1 KTRVIMDMKT
11 HYKGADMKEKIK
23 GSAAD
28 LIIYVFAFAVG
39 LIPFT
44 FIENVFA
51 ATAAYTA
58 AATAVIYVFT
68 VVMKDVSVYD
78 PYWSVAPPVLL
89 LSVMIKYGLWNVNS
103 VILFSVV
110 LIWSARLTLN
120 WFITYKG
127 VGREDWRYAQ
137 YREKYPPLVFQL
149 ISFVGLQFV
158 PTAVVYAGLTPVL
171 LASQRT
177 EFSALSL
184 SGAAVSLCAVWLEFV
199 SDRAIHGFLREHK
212 GENKT
217 CDVSVWKYSRHPNYL
232 GEMSFWCG
240 LYIYFIFLCPEIWY
254 AGLGF
259 LSIIIL
265 FLTVSVPMMER
276 HNEERRPDYAEYKAR
291 TSAVLIL
298 PSKRR

>member
-1 KTRVIMDMKT
+1 
-11 HYKGADMKEKIK
+11 
-23 GSAAD
+23 
-28 LIIYVFAFAVG
+28 
-39 LIPFT
+39 
-44 FIENVFA
+44 
-51 ATAAYTA
+51 
-58 AATAVIYVFT
+58 
-68 VVMKDVSVYD
+68 MKDVSVYD

-137 YREKYPPLVFQL
+137 YREKYPPFVFQL

-158 PTAVVYAGLTPVL
+158 PTAVVYAGLTGVL
-171 LASQRT
+171 FSIQKT

-184 SGAAVSLCAVWLEFV
+184 FGVIISLCAVGLEFV

-212 GENKT
+212 GENRT

-240 LYIYFIFLCPEIWY
+240 LYLYFAALCPEIWY
-254 AGLGF
+254 AGLGV

-265 FLTVSVPMMER
+265 FLSVSVPMMER
-276 HNEERRPDYAEYKAR
+276 HNEKRRPDYAEYKAR

-298 PSKRR
+298 PNKRR